1 MAKFS
6 LGGKI
11 KSKNN
16 LNMLI
21 NNKLTIKIKETTVNK
36 CNYKYMFCIIN
47 IYIYIYIYNQFIVTN
62 NKKKR
67 AM

>member
-21 NNKLTIKIKETTVNK
+21 NNKLTIKIKETAVNK

-47 IYIYIYIYNQFIVTN
+47 IYIYIYIYI
-62 NKKKR
+62 
-67 AM
+67 

>member
-21 NNKLTIKIKETTVNK
+21 NNKLTIKIKETAVNK
-36 CNYKYMFCIIN
+36 CNYKYMFRIIK
-47 IYIYIYIYNQFIVTN
+47 IYIYIYIYI
-62 NKKKR
+62 
-67 AM
+67 

>member
-36 CNYKYMFCIIN
+36 CNYKYMFRIIKKKIYIN
-47 IYIYIYIYNQFIVTN
+47 IYI
-62 NKKKR
+62 
-67 AM
+67 

>member
-47 IYIYIYIYNQFIVTN
+47 IYIYIYNQFIVTN

>member
-16 LNMLI
+16 LSMLI

-47 IYIYIYIYNQFIVTN
+47 IYIYIYNQFIVTN

>member
-16 LNMLI
+16 LSMLI

-47 IYIYIYIYNQFIVTN
+47 IYIYNQFIVTN